1 MARSNHSGAKWVE
14 TEGGN
19 EEPRWRDGWEGKR
32 GQETR
37 EVAL

>member
-1 MARSNHSGAKWVE
+1 MARSNHSGTKWVE

-19 EEPRWRDGWEGKR
+19 EEPRWRDGREGKR